1 MRRPAAFILLS
12 CVLIS
17 GCAEKS
23 AGIDVI
29 SSQSITSGNWYE
41 LDIDVIVNEDTV
53 SAKDVCSKEIIQ
65 HVLDNDFH
73 STYFSFDLNGY
84 PNEIAVDVFTS
95 KKYFKKGKKSYS
107 FKYATKFNTENV
119 DVQNNIKDNP
129 NEFKILYE

>member
-53 SAKDVCSKEIIQ
+53 SAKDACSKEIIQ

-73 STYFSFDLNGY
+73 STHFSFDLNGY

-95 KKYFKKGKKSYS
+95 KKYFEKGKKSYS

-119 DVQNNIKDNP
+119 DIQNNIKDNP